1 MFEFRLEKVRV
12 FPVRWSAEQ
21 PRLRVCVS
29 AHRVSQRCACG
40 VPVVAAQVSR
50 RKGHLYRLFIEP
62 DFEMATPKPR
72 LPLDGVY
79 SNTICVTSKRKTG
92 ERVVASQIRHEA
104 VRHWIPALNNSVSV
118 DVSNSLKA
126 LMEQIAVL
134 SRSLDSAVSVI
145 QAQVRPVARYV
156 LNMMECVVCVCGG
169 AVWRGRGGC
178 RGGPCSQA

>member
-79 SNTICVTSKRKTG
+79 SNTICVMSKRKTG

-104 VRHWIPALNNSVSV
+104 VRHWIPALNNSWCGSGGGG
-118 DVSNSLKA
+118 STAKW
-126 LMEQIAVL
+126 
-134 SRSLDSAVSVI
+134 R
-145 QAQVRPVARYV
+145 
-156 LNMMECVVCVCGG
+156 CVV
-169 AVWRGRGGC
+169 
-178 RGGPCSQA
+178 